1 MKTIACLASVL
12 SALVVGPVAHAGSAY
27 DEFSAES
34 NPSGAWHYGWTPSLA
49 GAFTLFANRMS
60 SGNHD
65 HWYGDQPPLGSLPG
79 YPEIDRNTVSFAGML
94 LAHPGPNGQYAV
106 LRWIAPSANAFS
118 IFSEFTRQDSMPTTT
133 DVHVRL
139 NGASLFSGLL
149 DAASASGS
157 FGNTLSLNAGDVL
170 DFSVGFGANGNYF
183 FDRTGINASVSAVPE
198 PASLLLLLSGAMILV
213 GVASR
218 ARTTDAA
225 H

>member
-1 MKTIACLASVL
+1 MR
-12 SALVVGPVAHAGSAY
+12 GSRTSTA
-27 DEFSAES
+27 A
-34 NPSGAWHYGWTPSLA
+34 A
-49 GAFTLFANRMS
+49 
-60 SGNHD
+60 
-65 HWYGDQPPLGSLPG
+65 
-79 YPEIDRNTVSFAGML
+79 
-94 LAHPGPNGQYAV
+94 
-106 LRWIAPSANAFS
+106 
-118 IFSEFTRQDSMPTTT
+118 
-133 DVHVRL
+133 
-139 NGASLFSGLL
+139 
-149 DAASASGS
+149 DATQRRTASGS